1 MDSTP
6 ITPVRPNSL
15 ENNDEI
21 DLAQLG
27 AALKRHSKLIAKVTG
42 GTLLLTLITTLQQKP
57 VWEGEFQIVLASNE
71 GSGGKLAQL
80 AAANPMLA
88 GLAGFGGGGGKDSL
102 ETEVQIL
109 QSPSVLK
116 PVFDFVRTSKRQA
129 GENINKLRYEDWL
142 KSNLEIKLKKGTSVL
157 NINYRDSDKPLIL
170 PVIDR
175 ISKAYQQYSGR
186 DRRRDIANAVTY
198 LQGRI
203 NDLEPKADASMRR
216 AQSFALAN
224 GLGIQDGIPMAGGDA
239 APGAGSGGS
248 GGSGGSV
255 EGARQAAQAQVINLR
270 QQLANAR
277 GAGSNVL
284 YQAPQLKANEELF
297 KQYQALEAEIAEKRS
312 RLRDNDEIIRALK
325 RQRASLILTLNRQT
339 IGLLEGQLATAQAS
353 LQAASRPKEVVLEHR
368 QLVRQ
373 ALRDEKTLTELENQL
388 QLASLEQAKQTDPWE
403 LISTPTL
410 LDQPVSPK
418 KARNLA
424 LGLLAGLVLG
434 SGAALVVDRRSGKVF
449 AIDELKTSLP
459 YPLLAELHQGVS
471 QSNHQTLRLLVQ
483 GTLDTTHSVA
493 LIPIGLSEAAA
504 QTIATSLQADL
515 REENHSAEVLC
526 SNDLLATRHCP
537 IQILLTAP
545 GAATRTELAA
555 LVQQLQLQG
564 APVAGW
570 LLLHPAANQTG
581 DA

>member
-1 MDSTP
+1 MIDQNP
-6 ITPVRPNSL
+6 LQNPAPQ
-15 ENNDEI
+15 NNDEI

-42 GTLLLTLITTLQQKP
+42 GTLMLTLIATLLQKP

-71 GSGGKLAQL
+71 GGGGKLAQL

-88 GLAGFGGGGGKDSL
+88 GLAGIGGGGGKDSL

-116 PVFDFVRTSKRQA
+116 PVFDFVRSSKQRA
-129 GENINKLRYEDWL
+129 GENVDKLRYEDWL
-142 KSNLEIKLKKGTSVL
+142 KSNLEIKLQKGTSVL

-175 ISKAYQQYSGR
+175 ISQAYQQYSGR

-216 AQSFALAN
+216 AQGFALAN
-224 GLGIQDGIPMAGGDA
+224 GLGIQDGIPMAGGDG
-239 APGAGSGGS
+239 GASGAVS
-248 GGSGGSV
+248 SPGGSGGSV
-255 EGARQAAQAQVINLR
+255 EGARQAAQNQVINLR

-284 YQAPQLKANEELF
+284 YQAPQLKANEDLF
-297 KQYQALEAEIAEKRS
+297 KQYQALEVLIAEKRS

-353 LQAASRPKEVVLEHR
+353 LQASSRPKEVVLEHR

-410 LDQPVSPK
+410 LDRPVSPK
-418 KARNLA
+418 KNRNMA

-449 AIDELKTSLP
+449 GIDELKASLP

-471 QSNHQTLRLLVQ
+471 QSNQQTLQLLAQ
-483 GTLDTTHSVA
+483 GTLEAPHSVA
-493 LIPIGLSEAAA
+493 LIPIGLSAAAA
-504 QTIATSLQADL
+504 QPIATSLQSAL
-515 REENHSAEVLC
+515 REDNHSAELLC
-526 SNDLLATRHCP
+526 SSDLLATRHCG

-545 GAATRTELAA
+545 GAATRSELAA

-564 APVAGW
+564 TPVAGW
-570 LLLHPAANQTG
+570 LLLQPSPQQAG

>member
-1 MDSTP
+1 MTNSP
-6 ITPVRPNSL
+6 IAPQPDGS
-15 ENNDEI
+15 DEI

-27 AALKRHSKLIAKVTG
+27 AALKRQSKLIVTVTG
-42 GTLLLTLITTLQQKP
+42 GTLLLTLIATLMQKP

-71 GSGGKLAQL
+71 GGGGKLAQL

-88 GLAGFGGGGGKDSL
+88 GLAGVGSGGGKDSL

-109 QSPSVLK
+109 KSPSVLK
-116 PVFDFVRTSKRQA
+116 PVFDFVRASKRQA

-142 KSNLEIKLKKGTSVL
+142 KGNLEIKLQKGTSVL

-203 NDLEPKADASMRR
+203 NDREPKADASMRL

-224 GLGIQDGIPMAGGDA
+224 GLGIQDGITMAGGDA
-239 APGAGSGGS
+239 TTGAGSGGS
-248 GGSGGSV
+248 WGSGGSV
-255 EGARQAAQAQVINLR
+255 EGARQSAQGQVINLR
-270 QQLANAR
+270 QQLAHAR
-277 GAGSNVL
+277 SAGSNVL

-353 LQAASRPKEVVLEHR
+353 LQAASRTKEVVLEHR

-388 QLASLEQAKQTDPWE
+388 QLASLEQAKQTDP
-403 LISTPTL
+403 
-410 LDQPVSPK
+410 
-418 KARNLA
+418 
-424 LGLLAGLVLG
+424 G
-434 SGAALVVDRRSGKVF
+434 S
-449 AIDELKTSLP
+449 
-459 YPLLAELHQGVS
+459 
-471 QSNHQTLRLLVQ
+471 
-483 GTLDTTHSVA
+483 
-493 LIPIGLSEAAA
+493 
-504 QTIATSLQADL
+504 
-515 REENHSAEVLC
+515 
-526 SNDLLATRHCP
+526 
-537 IQILLTAP
+537 
-545 GAATRTELAA
+545 
-555 LVQQLQLQG
+555 
-564 APVAGW
+564 
-570 LLLHPAANQTG
+570 
-581 DA
+581 